1 MTATKEAL
9 LDTYTP
15 GQTITY
21 VTRVEN
27 TGSAPLYNLTIVDNL
42 ADGLIRYINT
52 SVEGYLNGSPIEIA
66 VQTTTNSATFK
77 VNSIVEPTANGGST
91 TGPVITVK
99 PDPTATVT
107 IANYAALEMTK
118 SVDKSSIYSG
128 ESLVYTFKIINRG
141 NETATNVAFSDI
153 FPAGY
158 KIETIT
164 LKTPD
169 EPDPIIYDPTTYVNF
184 TTLAIPNL
192 VIPVGTSTLV
202 VTGTYTTTT

>member
-1 MTATKEAL
+1 
-9 LDTYTP
+9 
-15 GQTITY
+15 
-21 VTRVEN
+21 
-27 TGSAPLYNLTIVDNL
+27 
-42 ADGLIRYINT
+42 
-52 SVEGYLNGSPIEIA
+52 
-66 VQTTTNSATFK
+66 
-77 VNSIVEPTANGGST
+77 
-91 TGPVITVK
+91 
-99 PDPTATVT
+99 
-107 IANYAALEMTK
+107 MTK

-202 VTGTYTTTT
+202 VTGTYTTIT

>member
-1 MTATKEAL
+1 M
-9 LDTYTP
+9 
-15 GQTITY
+15 
-21 VTRVEN
+21 
-27 TGSAPLYNLTIVDNL
+27 
-42 ADGLIRYINT
+42 
-52 SVEGYLNGSPIEIA
+52 PII
-66 VQTTTNSATFK
+66 
-77 VNSIVEPTANGGST
+77 I
-91 TGPVITVK
+91 I
-99 PDPTATVT
+99 
-107 IANYAALEMTK
+107 
-118 SVDKSSIYSG
+118 
-128 ESLVYTFKIINRG
+128 YTFKIINRG

-202 VTGTYTTTT
+202 VTGTYTTTI